1 MESTII
7 ETFSKSIEIS
17 VFPLRIK
24 INIKLIPK
32 ALPKIEFKILV
43 SPYTFGLSQAGRVF
57 VLWTLR
63 RCGQQLRIVPH
74 APSPDTAQQLA
85 VW

>member
-1 MESTII
+1 MKPMEIP
-7 ETFSKSIEIS
+7 

-24 INIKLIPK
+24 NNIKLIPK
-32 ALPKIEFKILV
+32 LFPKLDFKILV

-63 RCGQQLRIVPH
+63 RCGQQLRIAPH